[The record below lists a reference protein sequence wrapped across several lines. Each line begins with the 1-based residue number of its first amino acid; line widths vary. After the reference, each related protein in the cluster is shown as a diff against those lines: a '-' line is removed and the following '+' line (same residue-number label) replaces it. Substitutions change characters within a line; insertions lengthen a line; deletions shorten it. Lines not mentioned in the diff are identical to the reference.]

1 MSSKMLVMIDRSS
14 SKEKV
19 LAAYKLLQEDST
31 TKEKFESITT
41 LLKGINPKIDQA
53 LARVSKA
60 GGDLEKIEKGE
71 VIELTLEN
79 IPAESEEEKKRKKRL
94 LLFIRFWKDLK
105 SEVERVKLELER
117 GNQTG
122 KQDMGKITAF
132 AKGPFGIITV
142 LAIIIV
148 VGTSIFL
155 SGSSKDQ
162 TETPTP
168 AKPKIKVI
176 EFQGKKIALTELTVG
191 VGPECDQEPHY
202 HAKDHNLAKALD
214 GTLVSDPGGCGYGKV
229 SQVRVLEM

>member
-1 MSSKMLVMIDRSS
+1 MINTSNA
-14 SKEKV
+14 KEKV
-19 LAAYKLLQEDST
+19 LAAYRLLEEDST

-132 AKGPFGIITV
+132 AKGPFGIFTI
-142 LAIIIV
+142 LAVIV
-148 VGTSIFL
+148 VGALIFTGNNQTQEKTSQVE
-155 SGSSKDQ
+155 SS
-162 TETPTP
+162 P
-168 AKPKIKVI
+168 KPKIQVI
-176 EFQGKKIALTELTVG
+176 EFNNKKIPLSEVIVAT
-191 VGPECDQEPHY
+191 GPDCDNPHY
-202 HAKDHNLAKALD
+202 HARDHTSAKSLD
-214 GTLVSDPGGCGYGKV
+214 GTSVADPGGCGYGKV
-229 SQVRVLEM
+229 KEVKVLEVE